1 MDTIVAINGIFM
13 ANDGINMMGYNPNIP
28 LPLVYV
34 YLPEANFVTIINHYN
49 HYNHSSI

>member
-28 LPLVYV
+28 LPFVYV
-34 YLPEANFVTIINHYN
+34 YLPEGNGYYN
-49 HYNHSSI
+49 KPL